1 MGLLAWVVV
10 IWLLVVVFRLRSLTR
25 DCYDHVQELIRADA
39 HAGQRTMR
47 AKERVATRRNG
58 ADVGAGGL
66 YQPTAVTPVN
76 PFRHVMLLPTPLFM
90 LLPSRRSLHGAV
102 IHWTPLVKFPNEEWL
117 EQLTSAVAHFLG
129 RQPEEVELAGSSIT
143 RKRARIV
150 RIT

>member
-1 MGLLAWVVV
+1 MGLLGWVVV
-10 IWLLVVVFRLRSLTR
+10 VWLVLVAFRLRTLTR

-39 HAGQRTMR
+39 HAGQRTIR

-58 ADVGAGGL
+58 SDVGTGGL

-76 PFRHVMLLPTPLFM
+76 PFRYVLLLPTPLFV
-90 LLPSRRSLHGAV
+90 LLPARRSLHGAV
-102 IHWTPLVKFPNEEWL
+102 IHWTPLVKFPTEEWL
-117 EQLTSAVAHFLG
+117 DQLTSAVAHFLG
-129 RQPEEVELAGSSIT
+129 LQPDEVELASSSIT